1 MEFTFIL
8 VFKLVFFSVFL
19 FRKERPSSG
28 IIICML
34 EFIYNKLR
42 SGMRKLDVALERD
55 RYGYIEKLPKEAE
68 YFNGSMYEAILETAE
83 KYPHRTAL
91 EYFKMEVSYKEL
103 IKRIN
108 KTACALKAIGVE
120 RGDYVTICM
129 PNTPEAVYMF
139 YAVNEIGAIA
149 NMVHPLSSE
158 KEVETYLNETK
169 SKVMLC
175 IDVSYSRVENII
187 KNTSVEQLIVVSPTR
202 SMDFLIRILFRLTK
216 GRKNR
221 IKRSQNFMTWD
232 RFMLQSLKYSGDPH
246 VKVSPDAPAIILYSG
261 GTTGKPK
268 GVILT
273 SMNFNAQALGA
284 KYLVPELLK
293 PKYSMLCFLPN
304 FHAFGMGVCMHIPLY
319 CGMRMVLIPQFNA
332 KKLRSYIRNYRIN
345 ILVGVPTV
353 FEYMM
358 KIKFG
363 ERELRRIKGVVSGGD
378 VVSQTLKHDFNKF
391 LEAHGSKAVIEN
403 GYGLTEAA
411 GGMIFSPAVIAKE
424 PGGIGFPLPDSEV
437 LIVDPKTSKP
447 VPLGEDGEI
456 LVRGLTIMKGYL
468 NNPKETEAA
477 FVKIGNKKYL
487 KTGDIGY
494 LNERGVVYFK
504 ARLKRM
510 IISNGYNI
518 YPGNVEDAT
527 MKLKSVESCVCVGIP
542 DKLRG
547 EIVKVFI
554 VLKPGYHERAAKKE
568 LTKLYK
574 KYLAK
579 YEIPR
584 ELAFLPELPK
594 TKLGKVDFMALKNLS
609 VL

>member
-1 MEFTFIL
+1 
-8 VFKLVFFSVFL
+8 
-19 FRKERPSSG
+19 
-28 IIICML
+28 ML
-34 EFIYNKLR
+34 EFLYNKVR
-42 SGMRKLDVALERD
+42 SGMRKLDVAIERD
-55 RYGYIEKLPKEAE
+55 KYGYIEKLPKELK
-68 YFNGSMYEAILETAE
+68 YFDGSMYEAILKTANR
-83 KYPHRTAL
+83 YPYRTAL

-103 IKRIN
+103 IKKIN
-108 KTACALKAIGVE
+108 KVAAALKALDVKK
-120 RGDYVTICM
+120 GDRVTICM

-139 YAVNEIGAIA
+139 YAVNEIGAVA

-158 KEVETYLNETK
+158 KEIEDYLIQSK

-175 IDVSYSRVENII
+175 IDVSYPRVENII
-187 KNTSVEQLIVVSPTR
+187 KNTDVEHLIVVSPTR
-202 SMDFLIRILFRLTK
+202 SMDFLIRIIFKLTK
-216 GRKNR
+216 GRKNH
-221 IKRSQNFMTWD
+221 IKRSQKIMTWD
-232 RFMLQSLKYSGDPH
+232 RFMLKSLKYTDDPH
-246 VKVSPDAPAIILYSG
+246 VKMNPDDPAVILYSG

-268 GVILT
+268 GVVLT

-363 ERELRRIKGVVSGGD
+363 PHELRRIKGLVSGGD
-378 VVSQTLKHDFNKF
+378 VVSNSLKKDINQFM
-391 LEAHGSKAVIEN
+391 ADHGSKAVIQN

-411 GGMIFSPAVIAKE
+411 GGMIFSAKKVA
-424 PGGIGFPLPDSEV
+424 GLTGAIGFPLPDSEA
-437 LIVDPKTSKP
+437 LIIDPKTKKP
-447 VPLGEDGEI
+447 VKTGEDGEI
-456 LVRGLTIMKGYL
+456 LVRGLTVMKEYL
-468 NNPKETEAA
+468 NNPKETEET
-477 FVKIGNKKYL
+477 FLKVGGKKYL
-487 KTGDIGY
+487 RTGDIGY
-494 LNERGVVYFK
+494 IDSEGVVYFK

-518 YPGNVEDAT
+518 YPGNVEEAT
-527 MKLKSVESCVCVGIP
+527 LKSDKVDTCACVGIP

-547 EIVKVFI
+547 EIVKIFI
-554 VLKPGYHERAAKKE
+554 VLKPGASEHATKKE
-568 LTKLYK
+568 LNKLYK

-584 ELAFLPELPK
+584 EFGFIKEMPK
-594 TKLGKVDFMALKNLS
+594 TKLGKVDFIALVDSQAPQTK
-609 VL
+609 